1 MEEKLFLYYT
11 SDLHSHFKNWPKI
24 VSFIKEKREQHLKD
38 KQQMLLLDNGDHMD
52 RVHPMSEA
60 LLGKGNV
67 SLLNQANYDV
77 ATLGNNE
84 GITLNHDSLHQLYD
98 DADFSVVCANL
109 HSSDG
114 NNPSWLQE
122 TTYKRT
128 DSGLT
133 IGIIGLTAPF
143 YAFYEPLQWTIEDPY
158 EALDREI
165 EQLQQHA
172 DIIVLLSHL
181 GINDDE
187 QIAKKYPMIDVIVG
201 GHTHH
206 LFRNGHEINQ
216 SILTA
221 AGKFGYFVGE
231 VILTWDHDNKKLIKK
246 QAYATQIDHL
256 SDNKE
261 SAQLIHDQIYK
272 SNQLLD
278 DPITKL
284 HQSLKVD
291 WFQVTPI
298 LQRLTDTLLAWT
310 NADFA
315 MLNAGLLLET
325 LPIGDVNYADVH
337 RICPH
342 PINPCVVQLTGRE
355 LTEVIRG
362 VLTKRFMELK
372 VEGYG
377 FRGEVIGK
385 MAFAGLNID
394 TQIDKQGN
402 EVLKKVT
409 CNQNPLDMNKTY
421 NLALAD
427 MFTFGQLLP
436 EVARSSSKTF
446 FVPEFIRD
454 LLAHTLKKC
463 DKND

>member
-24 VSFIKEKREQHLKD
+24 VSFITEKREQHVKD

-77 ATLGNNE
+77 VTLGNNE
-84 GITLNHDSLHQLYD
+84 GITLNHDSLHRLYD
-98 DADFSVVCANL
+98 DANFSVVCANL

-206 LFRNGHEINQ
+206 LFRNGHEVNK

-221 AGKFGYFVGE
+221 AGKFGYYVGE
-231 VILTWDHDNKKLIKK
+231 VILTWDHTNKKLINK

-256 SDNKE
+256 SDNKK
-261 SAQLIHDQIYK
+261 SAQLIQDQMDK

-291 WFQVTPI
+291 WFQVT
-298 LQRLTDTLLAWT
+298 QRLTDTLLEWT

-377 FRGEVIGK
+377 FRGEVIGR
-385 MAFAGLNID
+385 MAFAGLDID
-394 TQIDKQGN
+394 TQLDKQGN
-402 EVLKKVT
+402 EMLKKVT
-409 CNQNPLDMNKTY
+409 SNQKPLDMNNTY
-421 NLALAD
+421 HVALAD

-436 EVARSSSKTF
+436 EVARSSSKRF
-446 FVPEFIRD
+446 YVPEFIRD